1 MEKPTRRE
9 LAVILAGSAVTAMAI
24 AQTQPPSANPDWYQA
39 ALESNKEN
47 SRILAQFQV
56 PMSVEPAFQFKA

>member
-9 LAVILAGSAVTAMAI
+9 LAVMVAGSLATAMAI
-24 AQTQPPSANPDWYQA
+24 GQTPPPAANPDWYQA

-47 SRILAQFQV
+47 SRILGQFQV